1 MHGILNLR
9 PKEADQLSSP
19 SVLHVFAPTTS
30 TTFTTISLTSQLHPH
45 PTTPSPV
52 DLQPGTS

>member
-19 SVLHVFAPTTS
+19 SVLHVFAL
-30 TTFTTISLTSQLHPH
+30 TTFTTITSQLHPH
-45 PTTPSPV
+45 PTTPSSV
-52 DLQPGTS
+52 DPQSGTS